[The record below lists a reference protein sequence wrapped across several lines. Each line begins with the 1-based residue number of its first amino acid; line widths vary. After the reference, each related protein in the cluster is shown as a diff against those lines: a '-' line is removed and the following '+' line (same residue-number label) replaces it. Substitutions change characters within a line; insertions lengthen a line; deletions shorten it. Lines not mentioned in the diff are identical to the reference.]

1 MFAFAAFTFVCEHE
15 GRFLSSGMSLRPMR
29 RLCAYVVFAL
39 YLKLCQRGVA
49 WRSSNVAFLLV
60 PLPSSTY
67 LILGLPPPSRFFPF
81 VSGICSFYFQWAS
94 GFSVTGAILGGW
106 IQCDGCYIGGL
117 GGGLGAGMA
126 GGGDWGLVTGL
137 WVCRPVGVLLP
148 WAVIA
153 VAAPWPMVTQPPLA
167 ARALTHVNVTA
178 SYLL

>member
-1 MFAFAAFTFVCEHE
+1 M
-15 GRFLSSGMSLRPMR
+15 
-29 RLCAYVVFAL
+29 
-39 YLKLCQRGVA
+39 
-49 WRSSNVAFLLV
+49 
-60 PLPSSTY
+60 
-67 LILGLPPPSRFFPF
+67 
-81 VSGICSFYFQWAS
+81 
-94 GFSVTGAILGGW
+94 GFW

-126 GGGDWGLVTGL
+126 GGGGGLLVTGL
-137 WVCRPVGVLLP
+137 WVRRPVGVLLP

>member
-106 IQCDGCYIGGL
+106 ARGW
-117 GGGLGAGMA
+117 GGGG
-126 GGGDWGLVTGL
+126 
-137 WVCRPVGVLLP
+137 VG
-148 WAVIA
+148 W
-153 VAAPWPMVTQPPLA
+153 
-167 ARALTHVNVTA
+167 
-178 SYLL
+178 SS

>member
-106 IQCDGCYIGGL
+106 ARGW
-117 GGGLGAGMA
+117 GGGG
-126 GGGDWGLVTGL
+126 GLVTGL
-137 WVCRPVGVLLP
+137 WVGRPVGVLLP